1 MSADIYS
8 TVFQIYDGAGT
19 GSGFYLASHDVFLT
33 NYHVVSG
40 FKSVAVCDNDKNA
53 YLGRVILVNQE
64 LDLAALVVDH
74 DFSHLPSVELADKD
88 SVELGMK
95 ARVGGYPFGMPF
107 TLTEGTVSSP
117 KQLLDDRYLIQI
129 DAAVNPGN
137 SGGPIFNE
145 EGQVVGI
152 TASKFENADSTAFG
166 IRLEDIHTLME
177 ALDGIDRSCFHAQC
191 NSCDELIEGEER
203 YCPMCGVKL
212 DKDVFAERQI
222 SEIAR
227 FCEEPIER
235 LGVNP
240 VAARRGNQHWEF
252 FMGRSRIDMFD
263 YRDTYLFTVS
273 LINLLPKKKVEPVLE
288 YLLKTKIA
296 PFKLGLDGREIYFM
310 YRLHL
315 SDIHDDNS
323 AEIQDTIVR
332 AAKKAEELA
341 QLLHEEFGCEYSPNS
356 RKE

>member
-1 MSADIYS
+1 MSADIFS
-8 TVFQIYDGAGT
+8 TVFQIYDAAGT
-19 GSGFYLASHDVFLT
+19 GSGFYLASHGVFLT

-40 FKSVAVCDNDKNA
+40 FKSVAVCDNEKNA

-74 DFSHLPSVELADKD
+74 DFSHLPPVELAERE
-88 SVELGMK
+88 SVALGMR

-117 KQLLDDRYLIQI
+117 RQLLDDRYLIQI

-137 SGGPIFNE
+137 SGGPIFNDQ
-145 EGQVVGI
+145 GQVIGI

-166 IRLEDIHTLME
+166 IRLDDIHTLLG
-177 ALDGIDRSCFHAQC
+177 ALEGIDRSRFHVQC
-191 NSCDELIEGEER
+191 NGCDDLIEEEQS

-212 DKDVFAERQI
+212 DKVVFADREI
-222 SEIAR
+222 SEVAR
-227 FCEEPIER
+227 FCEEPIAR

-240 VAARRGNQHWEF
+240 VAARRGNQNWEF
-252 FMGRSRIDMFD
+252 YIGRSRIDMFD

-273 LINLLPKKKVEPVLE
+273 LINLLPKKKVEPALE
-288 YLLKTKIA
+288 YILRTSIA

-315 SDIHDDNS
+315 SDIHDGSS
-323 AEIQDTIVR
+323 ATIQDTIVK
-332 AAKKAEELA
+332 AARKADELA
-341 QLLHEEFGCEYSPNS
+341 QLLHEEYDCEYSPNS
-356 RKE
+356 RVG